1 MTNGDTSSRKR
12 LDQLLIERGVFA
24 SRAKARAAV
33 EGGLV
38 HVDGKLVTKGAQLVG
53 AHVAIDVDPSA
64 YLYVSRGALK
74 LEHALKNFAI
84 DPAGLDCLDIGA
96 STGGFTQVLLAHGAR
111 HVTAVDVGHSQ
122 LAAELASDARVTSLE
137 NLNAK
142 DLTAEHLPHG
152 ADLIVADVSFI
163 SLTKALPAA
172 LALAATGA
180 MLVAL
185 IKPQFEVGKGKV
197 GKGGIVR
204 DTALH
209 AEACEAVT
217 AWLAA
222 TPGWR
227 VLGVTDSPI
236 EGGDGNREF
245 LVAAK
250 KEKQ

>member
-1 MTNGDTSSRKR
+1 MSDTRTR
-12 LDQLLIERGVFA
+12 LDQFLIERGLFA
-24 SRAKARAAV
+24 SRAKARAAILD
-33 EGGLV
+33 GLV
-38 HVDGKLVTKGAQLVG
+38 HVDGKLVTKASQPVG
-53 AHVAIDVDPSA
+53 EHAEITVDPSA
-64 YLYVSRGALK
+64 HLYVSRGAVK

-84 DPAGLDCLDIGA
+84 EPAGLDCLDIGA
-96 STGGFTQVLLAHGAR
+96 STGGFTQILLAHGAR

-122 LAAELASDARVTSLE
+122 LAAELASDPRVTSLE

-142 DLTAEHLPHG
+142 DLTPGHLTHPV
-152 ADLIVADVSFI
+152 DLIVADVSFI

-172 LALAATGA
+172 LALAAPGA
-180 MLVAL
+180 RLIAL
-185 IKPQFEVGKGKV
+185 IKPQFEVGRGNV

-209 AEACEAVT
+209 AEACETVS

-222 TPGWR
+222 IPGWR

-245 LVAAK
+245 LVAAALAGK
-250 KEKQ
+250 NP